1 MDLPASCG
9 SRRSGPAGLEP
20 ATRCRSKHQVR
31 RVASGAGTLHRQ
43 NRRRGRQSKSA
54 RQAGKRFS
62 SGSQAGDSRRE
73 DSLSRVPTHNY
84 PSFLTG
90 GRDPSRVIPLIGQAC
105 RAISRPSEIGRG
117 RCSCLRPSTRKSSS
131 NILRWLPIGQEVAD
145 KLAPLRLAERG
156 AMPIFGAKSKTPMSK
171 ETPPGTL
178 DSAHGCA

>member
-43 NRRRGRQSKSA
+43 NRQRGRQSKSA

-73 DSLSRVPTHNY
+73 DSDSQPQPTNPPTPSLGRPTQLSLLFDRWEGSV
-84 PSFLTG
+84 
-90 GRDPSRVIPLIGQAC
+90 SRHYDLIGQAC
-105 RAISRPSEIGRG
+105 RAISRPSKIGRG
-117 RCSCLRPSTRKSSS
+117 GSAHVFTPRPGSRAAICCVGS
-131 NILRWLPIGQEVAD
+131 P
-145 KLAPLRLAERG
+145 LAERRQTCTHPSDWLRG
-156 AMPIFGAKSKTPMSK
+156 APCPYL
-171 ETPPGTL
+171 E
-178 DSAHGCA
+178 